1 MSQKLTLDVL
11 FQIGEKR
18 QGCPTLVHISERPS
32 EVSVDVLPASPLCF
46 DRNIQGF
53 DNPGYENQG
62 VTSERESVISPPRR
76 SSVIREPGSQESG
89 QGVRVS
95 VISPPAS
102 KVGQDMNLCD
112 ASLFNS

>member
-1 MSQKLTLDVL
+1 MISYRL
-11 FQIGEKR
+11 EKR
-18 QGCPTLVHISERPS
+18 DKDFPHLSHISERPS
-32 EVSVDVLPASPLCF
+32 EVSVDVLPSSSVCY

-53 DNPGYENQG
+53 DNPGYESQG

-102 KVGQDMNLCD
+102 KVGQELV
-112 ASLFNS
+112 

>member
-1 MSQKLTLDVL
+1 MEERDKDFQQLT
-11 FQIGEKR
+11 
-18 QGCPTLVHISERPS
+18 HISERPS
-32 EVSVDVLPASPLCF
+32 EVSNDVLPASALCY

-53 DNPGYENQG
+53 DNPGYESQG

>member
-1 MSQKLTLDVL
+1 MT
-11 FQIGEKR
+11 
-18 QGCPTLVHISERPS
+18 HISERPS
-32 EVSVDVLPASPLCF
+32 EVSNDVLPASALCYE
-46 DRNIQGF
+46 RNIQGF
-53 DNPGYENQG
+53 DNPGYESQG